1 MRHAKAAVLLLA
13 APLLALG
20 GCTLSIYNNLREME
34 SLEVVQALGID
45 AGEDGGVRLSAAT
58 GSDASGREPLRLSC
72 EGSSFEGAMRELEAL
87 SGAGSLLFSGTGAI
101 VLGESAAAQSGR
113 WLDAVARSDQLR
125 LDTELFVL
133 RGDEAAGL
141 IAGPDAPEDVFAA
154 LNALSRRMSEDG
166 PASAATCT
174 AVSRQLIE
182 QGAALTAAVELE
194 EGADG
199 KLTPVP
205 AGLAVLSSGGMTL
218 YLTDGAAAGAG
229 MFLDGPGTA
238 VLELGGGV
246 TAELAGAGIELEP
259 VWDGEGLERLCLSV
273 SISAGVIEAPPGT
286 NLAAPGAWEAL
297 ELELAETARGW
308 TVSALEASRESGLD
322 FLGLER
328 ELERR
333 FPRRAASLGR
343 DWPGS
348 MEFSVT
354 AEGRLLNAREF
365 AVSPYGGE
373 DA

>member
-1 MRHAKAAVLLLA
+1 
-13 APLLALG
+13 
-20 GCTLSIYNNLREME
+20 
-34 SLEVVQALGID
+34 
-45 AGEDGGVRLSAAT
+45 
-58 GSDASGREPLRLSC
+58 
-72 EGSSFEGAMRELEAL
+72 MRELEAL

-205 AGLAVLSSGGMTL
+205 AGLAVLSSGGRTL

-229 MFLDGPGTA
+229 LFLDGPGTA

-246 TAELAGAGIELEP
+246 TAELAGADIELEP
-259 VWDGEGLERLCLSV
+259 VWDGEGLARLCLSV
-273 SISAGVIEAPPGT
+273 SISASVIEAPPGT

-297 ELELAETARGW
+297 ERELAETARAW

-343 DWPGS
+343 DWPDS